1 MAVRGLAVT
10 PWLFI
15 HVPKTA
21 GNSIMRAFWPDAIQS
36 EFLHGHD
43 TRNKEYRFF
52 KDTVRYRDQ
61 FTFCFVRNPWD
72 RVVSAYHY
80 LQAGGG
86 CSADAEDARRFVA
99 PYADFN
105 QFVRRGR
112 WKSGLLQQIHFRP
125 QYEWCVSRRGALPDF
140 VGRFENL
147 QADFNRV
154 CARIGIEPVTLP
166 HSNKAKHAHYTKYY
180 NRRTSGIVAKYY
192 KKDIAYFGYRFE
204 G

>member
-21 GNSIMRAFWPDAIQS
+21 GNSIMWALGLDPENPADFV
-36 EFLHGHD
+36 HGHN
-43 TRNKEYRFF
+43 TRYEDYIFF
-52 KDTVRYRDQ
+52 KNTVRYRDQ

-80 LQAGGG
+80 LQAGGLNE
-86 CSADAEDARRFVA
+86 DDARDARQFVA
-99 PYADFN
+99 PHTHFK

-147 QADFNRV
+147 QADFNHV
-154 CARIGIEPVTLP
+154 CERIGIEPVTLP
-166 HSNKAKHAHYTKYY
+166 HSNKAKHAHYSKYY
-180 NRRTSGIVAKYY
+180 DRRTSAIVAKYY
-192 KKDIAYFGYRFE
+192 RKDIDYFGYTF
-204 G
+204 